1 MLVTAVAAALLMH
14 TAQAWP
20 HPPPSGPQPFGYFT
34 NNTSWKPPGKE
45 TVSYP
50 RYVELA
56 DGSILATT
64 ALSGVQ
70 PGYFPVFESKDG
82 GAHWEYISN
91 LTDQVNGWGMNAQPA
106 LEVLSTPLAGYPA
119 GTILGTG
126 NSWSENG
133 TRIDLY
139 ASTDVARTWHFVSHI
154 ANGTAPNTTNGAH
167 PIWEPRLLEYEG
179 QVIAYYS
186 DQRDPAHGQK
196 LSHQVSTDLHNWGPV
211 VNDVA
216 LPLYEAR
223 PGMTNIQYIPP
234 INKWILV
241 HETPIGNS
249 SSYGVN
255 YPVHYV
261 LADTP
266 LTFGDNPDI
275 PLVVNNQTAPNAS
288 PYVAWSPLGGEYGT
302 ILVSDADRTQV
313 FTNQCGADPNEWQLH
328 ATPAG
333 AVYSRAIEIFKHRP
347 DHLAI
352 YGGNTY
358 DQSAEG
364 VQEPFS
370 ITVVN
375 LYHVL
380 ASPAGVIPA

>member
-1 MLVTAVAAALLMH
+1 MLVTAVATALLAQ
-14 TAQAWP
+14 TALAWP
-20 HPPPSGPQPFGYFT
+20 HRPTGPQPWGYFT
-34 NNTSWKPPGKE
+34 NNTIWQPPGNL

-64 ALSGVQ
+64 ALSGVT

-82 GAHWEYISN
+82 GASWAYVSN

-106 LEVLSTPLAGYPA
+106 LEVLSTPLGGYPA
-119 GTILGTG
+119 GTILGSG

-167 PIWEPRLLEYEG
+167 PIWEPRLLEYDG
-179 QVIAYYS
+179 QLIAYYS

-216 LPLYEAR
+216 LSPYEAR
-223 PGMTNIQYIPP
+223 PGMTNIQYVPP

-249 SSYGVN
+249 SSYGSN

-261 LADTP
+261 MADTP
-266 LTFGDNPDI
+266 LEFGLNPDI
-275 PLVVNNQTAPNAS
+275 PLVVNNATAPNAS
-288 PYVAWSPLGGEYGT
+288 PYIAWSPIGGEYGT

-313 FTNQCGADPNEWQLH
+313 FTNQCGGDPNEWQLH

-358 DQSAEG
+358 DQSAAG
-364 VQEPFS
+364 IQEPFS

-375 LYHVL
+375 LNHVL